1 MKKTLIAA
9 FSLIISFLSV
19 SLSHA
24 QQGKVHYSSTRVV
37 HPVDETMKEINYTYK
52 IFKNNDGTFGYEILA
67 NGKTYFYQE
76 SYPGR
81 TVGFQEKK
89 TCEAI
94 ATLIIK
100 KINSGKMI
108 PAVNDRELSSYG
120 ITK

>member
-1 MKKTLIAA
+1 MKKTFFAA
-9 FSLIISFLSV
+9 FTLIISLLSA

-37 HPVDETMKEINYTYK
+37 HPVDETAKEINYTYK

-76 SYPGR
+76 NYPGR
-81 TVGFQEKK
+81 TVGFEEKK
-89 TCEAI
+89 TCDVI

-108 PAVNDRELSSYG
+108 PAVNDRELNSYG